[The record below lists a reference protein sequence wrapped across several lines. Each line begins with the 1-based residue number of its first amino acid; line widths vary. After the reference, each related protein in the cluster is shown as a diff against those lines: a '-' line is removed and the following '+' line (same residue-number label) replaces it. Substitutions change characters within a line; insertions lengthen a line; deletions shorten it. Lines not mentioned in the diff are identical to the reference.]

1 MDSDVL
7 DSKYML
13 IRTLNVD
20 TRFRSFPL
28 NSSPTNF
35 SFHLPNPLK
44 NIIRLR
50 LTSYEIPNT
59 EYTFTNKKANCS
71 FIIIDVY
78 GEHLIRIDAGNYAI
92 NELILAIQLKL
103 SELEG
108 TYSINYINNK
118 IHIEAF
124 INFTLNFKIDSL
136 LRRLADWG
144 LGYNLGFRRRVNEG
158 SDHYIADAFPKI
170 EGEKYYFL
178 EIQDANNMNSRGID
192 DSNLQ
197 AFTKILI
204 DKPRGETIMNTI
216 SLTFRQEFI
225 YQQPTNIV
233 KLSIRLLD
241 AYGEVVDLNGMD
253 MSLTFEL
260 SEITDFK
267 EYRHFLS
274 KGGGQ
279 TDFWGSAIQ
288 ARF

>member
-1 MDSDVL
+1 
-7 DSKYML
+7 
-13 IRTLNVD
+13 
-20 TRFRSFPL
+20 
-28 NSSPTNF
+28 
-35 SFHLPNPLK
+35 LPNPLK

-78 GEHLIRIDAGNYAI
+78 GEHLIQIDPGNYAI

-204 DKPRGETIMNTI
+204 DKPRGETIINTI